1 MTAAMG
7 HIASVLR
14 VADTNVHPGRNA
26 RGQVGD
32 VTELA
37 VSIKAIGQQE
47 PLLVYQTGP
56 VRYEVFDGHR
66 RLAAIRQARIPYVD
80 IIVRDRP
87 TSDLMRIQQ
96 QLAMHAQSQHF
107 DPMAEAEALEIL
119 VLHEKLRPELV
130 ARAMGKSS
138 QWVSN
143 RLGLLNLNPTERAAV
158 RDGRMPLRE
167 AASIVANRRASRDG
181 RVTTPLTVRQHC
193 RTCTCE
199 VP

>member
-1 MTAAMG
+1 MTTAMG

-14 VADTNVHPGRNA
+14 VAATNVHPGRNA

-47 PLLVYQTGP
+47 PLLVYQTDA
-56 VRYEVFDGHR
+56 VLYEVFDGHR
-66 RLAAIRQARIPYVD
+66 RLAAIRQARIPTVD

-87 TSDLMRIQQ
+87 TNDLMRIQQ
-96 QLAMHAQSQHF
+96 QLAMHAQTQQF

-119 VLHEKLRPELV
+119 VLQEKLRPELV

-167 AASIVANRRASRDG
+167 AASIVSHRRASRDG
-181 RVTTPLTVRQHC
+181 RVTTPLTVRHHC